1 VTPSPK
7 KNYWVY
13 MLECAGGFI
22 AGQADPD
29 YSVRM
34 EPAEVVA
41 AIRRI
46 A

>member
-1 VTPSPK
+1 MQTATTMVQP
-7 KNYWVY
+7 
-13 MLECAGGFI
+13 I
-22 AGQADPD
+22 PD